1 MSAALTSPALEQAAE
16 WFALRQQGWSDDEQQ
31 HWHAWLQADARHA
44 DAWQR
49 VESVW
54 QSFAPLSAPA
64 AASALGAAGL
74 RRRQVLR
81 GLGGALA
88 IGGVSL
94 LGLRGLQLQRG
105 LQTQRTAGGHT
116 GHWTLADGS
125 QLWLNADSEA
135 AIDIGGDRR
144 AIHLL
149 RGELLLQTGHHP
161 AYAGLPLTV
170 HVPGA
175 RLQPIGTRFAVGR
188 EAQSSRLD
196 VFEGVVRCL
205 PQFGTALGVP
215 AGSAVRIG
223 PMGGL
228 VPLAADPL
236 RGDWQDGRLQVQD
249 MPLIRVIDELARHHR
264 GYLGCDPR
272 LAALNVTGVLP
283 RLDSAQSLQ
292 LLARAL
298 PIRVE
303 QRWPWWTVVRPL

>member
-1 MSAALTSPALEQAAE
+1 MSTALASPALEQAAE
-16 WFALRQQGWSDDEQQ
+16 WFALREQGWNDEEQQ
-31 HWHAWLQADARHA
+31 RWHAWLHA
-44 DAWQR
+44 DASHAHAWHQ

-64 AASALGAAGL
+64 AAKALGTMGL
-74 RRRQVLR
+74 RRRQALR

-105 LQTQRTAGGHT
+105 LQTQRTGAGRT
-116 GHWTLADGS
+116 GYWTLTDGS
-125 QLWLNADSEA
+125 QLWLNADSEV
-135 AIDIGGDRR
+135 IVDIGEGRR
-144 AIHLL
+144 ALHVL
-149 RGELLLQTGHHP
+149 RGELLLQTGH
-161 AYAGLPLTV
+161 AAAFAGLPLTL

-188 EAQSSRLD
+188 EAQESRLD

-205 PQFGTALGVP
+205 PQFGTARDVS
-215 AGSAVRIG
+215 AGRAVRIG

-228 VPLAADPL
+228 AVVEPDPL

-249 MPLIRVIDELARHHR
+249 TRLVRVVEELARHHR
-264 GYLGCDPR
+264 GYLGCDPAV
-272 LAALNVTGVLP
+272 AALKVTAVLP
-283 RLDSAQSLQ
+283 RLDSAQALQ

-298 PIRVE
+298 PIRIE
-303 QRWPWWTVVRPL
+303 QRWPWWTVVHPR